1 MAAPATGRDSRTE
14 SAFSRWRDRSPSR
27 GAGSKGVRRISSS
40 ASLAVAGFLGSVLLG
55 LLMPRFLA
63 SHPTR
68 DVVLLLLAVAIG
80 GVAWRHSSVSI
91 VAAVAAFVFSGL
103 LRRVFPAADPSADAA
118 AIFPFIVTL
127 PLAARGVRFKKPA
140 SVTLLVVWAIVGATL
155 SFSVPLVGLAGWL
168 NFAVPLLAA
177 FGIAGTA
184 GGVSTFARAVVVCG
198 AIAATYGVVQYFVA
212 FPWDVAWLARAGVR
226 SAGTFGEANFRP
238 FATLPAPQTAAMLSA
253 VVILV
258 VVFRRALLRSGTI
271 LRGWALASC
280 SVLLLLTLARTVW
293 LALAVA
299 LVVGLLA
306 TGGRRAHQL
315 VPFVAVIAVFVA
327 LAPQGQIVVGR
338 AQTLTELETDK
349 SYNARLDL
357 VGRAEELFS
366 PIGIGLGRLSAASR
380 AGDSSTID
388 NGYLIVLGELGLVGA
403 GLLIWVLIWLV
414 RRSRRPDASF
424 LTMLLVTSAGSFV
437 FGNLPGLLLW
447 TLSGIGHDED
457 DLDASDQGEPSP
469 PSDDLRR
476 AASGD
481 ASELGSPYHS
491 SHGGASR

>member
-1 MAAPATGRDSRTE
+1 MAAPASDRGSRTD
-14 SAFSRWRDRSPSR
+14 SASSRWRDRSPSR
-27 GAGSKGVRRISSS
+27 GAGAKSLRHVGPS

-55 LLMPRFLA
+55 LLMPSFLA
-63 SHPTR
+63 SYPTR
-68 DVVLLLLAVAIG
+68 DVVLLLLAVAIA

-91 VAAVAAFVFSGL
+91 VAAVAAFAFSGL

-127 PLAARGVRFKKPA
+127 PLAARGLRFKKPA
-140 SVTLLVVWAIVGATL
+140 GVTLLVVWTVVGAAL

-177 FGIAGTA
+177 FGIMSTT
-184 GGVSTFARAVVVCG
+184 GGLSTFARATVVCG
-198 AIAATYGVVQYFVA
+198 AIAATYGIVQYFVA
-212 FPWDVAWLARAGVR
+212 FPWDVAWLAGAGIR

-258 VVFRRALLRSGTI
+258 VVFRRALLGAGAMV
-271 LRGWALASC
+271 RGWALASC
-280 SVLLLLTLARTVW
+280 SVFLLLTLARTVW

-315 VPFVAVIAVFVA
+315 VPFVAVVAVFVA

-338 AQTLTELETDK
+338 AQTLTELENDK

-388 NGYLIVLGELGLVGA
+388 NGYLIVLGELGLVGV
-403 GLLIWVLIWLV
+403 GLLVWVLVWLV
-414 RRSRRPDASF
+414 RRSRRSDASF

-447 TLSGIGHDED
+447 TLSGIGHDEEHVN
-457 DLDASDQGEPSP
+457 ASDEGDPSRP
-469 PSDDLRR
+469 VDDFRG

-481 ASELGSPYHS
+481 VSELRSPYHS